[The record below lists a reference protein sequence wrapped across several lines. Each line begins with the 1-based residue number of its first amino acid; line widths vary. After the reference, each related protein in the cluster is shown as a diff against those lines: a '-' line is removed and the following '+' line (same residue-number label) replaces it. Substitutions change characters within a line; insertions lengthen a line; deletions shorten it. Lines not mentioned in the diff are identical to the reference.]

1 MNMGFFVRPL
11 PRWIAAILVSV
22 LLLLASQSTSLVSA
36 QTEQEPVL
44 TGVPSNVTGSSTAT
58 LTFYL
63 TNPDSVSA
71 TVYMRYGTDG
81 SFGSTTPMTT
91 TGTQVQF
98 TLTDLL
104 ASTVY
109 NVQGALANETPFDSV
124 VSGTFTTWTPTI
136 TGASDSEVTH
146 NSAKITVTV
155 SNPNSTTVYLQY
167 KKTADPSFTSVPSKI
182 TTTTNATEGVVFS
195 LSTLDA
201 SIGYTVQASLDS
213 TFAA

>member
-44 TGVPSNVTGSSTAT
+44 TGVLSNVTGSSTAT

-91 TGTQVQF
+91 TGTQ
-98 TLTDLL
+98 
-104 ASTVY
+104 
-109 NVQGALANETPFDSV
+109 GANIRSW
-124 VSGTFTTWTPTI
+124 G
-136 TGASDSEVTH
+136 
-146 NSAKITVTV
+146 N
-155 SNPNSTTVYLQY
+155 
-167 KKTADPSFTSVPSKI
+167 
-182 TTTTNATEGVVFS
+182 
-195 LSTLDA
+195 
-201 SIGYTVQASLDS
+201 
-213 TFAA
+213 